1 MKKYIYLFIILLSVV
16 SCSDWLEEE
25 PKSVAAETFY
35 NTESEAAAAVAAPL
49 ANLKGYGGLDYF
61 GTALCECFADYAYGR
76 GSWASNSD
84 YVGLDN
90 TNQTRTANIWTKLY
104 TAIRNCNVA
113 LERLPQASQM
123 SEDKIN
129 SYIGELRFIR
139 GLSYFYLVRYFGDI
153 PLHIEENMSEY
164 NIGKSSKDVIYEL
177 IESDL
182 RFAVNNAPQ
191 TPRLAG
197 TPSVNSAK
205 SLLGE
210 VYATLDRYEESKQLL
225 EEVINS
231 GQYSLVTVSS
241 AADFNNIFGPEV
253 VSSTEEIFYIKEYRE
268 NGQGNEYAMFCAHPG
283 AMIDGTV
290 MHGSGGWYGVY
301 TTTENQ
307 LITDWDVK
315 DYRKDYNLLLFDFGM
330 GDNTYLLTKYHDA
343 NAPGASGAACDYP
356 LIRYPD
362 ILLLYAEMAMRVTG
376 SPTEDA
382 MEKINMVHR
391 RAYGY
396 DPMTSS
402 EVDFELKD
410 YSTSEKF
417 LELILKERMYEQFNE
432 GKRWFDLIRLGIV
445 KEQIKRVK
453 GLDIQEKHLLFPIPQ
468 TEFNYNEALDPSKDQ
483 NPGY

>member
-1 MKKYIYLFIILLSVV
+1 MNF
-16 SCSDWLEEE
+16 
-25 PKSVAAETFY
+25 
-35 NTESEAAAAVAAPL
+35 
-49 ANLKGYGGLDYF
+49 
-61 GTALCECFADYAYGR
+61 
-76 GSWASNSD
+76 
-84 YVGLDN
+84 
-90 TNQTRTANIWTKLY
+90 
-104 TAIRNCNVA
+104 
-113 LERLPQASQM
+113 
-123 SEDKIN
+123 
-129 SYIGELRFIR
+129 
-139 GLSYFYLVRYFGDI
+139 
-153 PLHIEENMSEY
+153 
-164 NIGKSSKDVIYEL
+164 

-283 AMIDGTV
+283 AMIDGNV

-453 GLDIQEKHLLFPIPQ
+453 GLDIQEKHMLFPIPQ